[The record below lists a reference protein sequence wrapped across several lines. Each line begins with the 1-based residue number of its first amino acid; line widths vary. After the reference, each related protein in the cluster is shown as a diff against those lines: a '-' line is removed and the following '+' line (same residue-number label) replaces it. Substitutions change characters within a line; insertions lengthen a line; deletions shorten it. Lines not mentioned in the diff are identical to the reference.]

1 MRLQTAEDL
10 NDALSGELAWRRKE
24 LHALKSLIRKNLGNS
39 RDSLIRCG
47 VTVLYAHW
55 EGFVKT
61 SATAYLEYVSRR
73 QLRYAE
79 LRPNFVALALRPR
92 LNAALSTSRIEVFS
106 ELIEILV
113 TNVEEKTTIQWRNA
127 VNTKSN
133 LSSKVFREI
142 VATLGL
148 DYTGYASKE
157 KLLDERLLHSR
168 NIIAHGKYLLVD
180 EDAFMEL
187 YDEVLEIM
195 NHLRTQIDNAASTLS
210 FRRNS
215 QLATVSG

>member
-1 MRLQTAEDL
+1 MRIQTAEDL
-10 NDALSGELAWRRKE
+10 NDALSAELAWRRKE
-24 LHALKSLIRKNLGNS
+24 LHGLRSVIRLNPGNN

-61 SATAYLEYVSRR
+61 SSTAYLEYVSRR

-79 LRPNFVALALRPR
+79 LRPNFVALALRPQ
-92 LNAALSTSRIEVFS
+92 LNAALSTSRVEALS
-106 ELIEILV
+106 ELVEFLL
-113 TNVEEKTTIQWRNA
+113 TKAEEKTTIQWRNA

-133 LSSKVFREI
+133 LSSKVFRQI

-148 DYTGYASKE
+148 DYSYYASKE
-157 KLLDERLLHSR
+157 KLLDERLLLSR
-168 NIIAHGKYLLVD
+168 NNIAHGKYLLVD

-195 NHLRTQIDNAASTLS
+195 SHLRTQIDNAASTLS

-215 QLATVSG
+215 QVAAVSG